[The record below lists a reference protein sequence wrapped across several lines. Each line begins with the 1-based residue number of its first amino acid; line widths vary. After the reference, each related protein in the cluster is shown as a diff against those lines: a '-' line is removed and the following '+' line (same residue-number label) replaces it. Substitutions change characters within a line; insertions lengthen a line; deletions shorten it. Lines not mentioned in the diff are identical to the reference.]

1 MKHDAP
7 RDYVAQRGWLAEG
20 RRIEL
25 RPVTASGFQDHALPS
40 RLPSRAEDVGIEPT
54 RLLHRTGLANRLLT
68 IRISSGVTNYT
79 IATERR
85 LGLEPRLTGW
95 KPAVLPIELSPRVRG
110 R

>member
-1 MKHDAP
+1 MKHDVP
-7 RDYVAQRGWLAEG
+7 RGWLAEG

-68 IRISSGVTNYT
+68 IRISSGVT
-79 IATERR
+79 IVTERR

-95 KPAVLPIELSPRVRG
+95 KPAVLPIELSPQASPKRNALRDRVE
-110 R
+110 